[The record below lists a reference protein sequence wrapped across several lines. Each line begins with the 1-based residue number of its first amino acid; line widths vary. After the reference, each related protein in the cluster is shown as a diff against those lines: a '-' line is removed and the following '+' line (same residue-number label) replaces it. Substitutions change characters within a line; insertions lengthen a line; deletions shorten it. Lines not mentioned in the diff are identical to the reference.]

1 MFEVLGPFTRT
12 QDSCIPVLS
21 KKLGYMDV
29 VSTMGNGDLGR
40 ELDLDAVIESLE
52 AEFDIESNRSSD
64 SMVTIRLE
72 PGGPA
77 FTLYRT
83 GGYQIRGT
91 DSREALFEANDRLL
105 QALKSIGVEFSETG
119 FHQNNAVFLENFD
132 TSVQL
137 EALAIH
143 LGLENVEYE
152 PEQFPGVIYRPPSL
166 GTVMLVFSSGKS
178 IITGITSRETAE
190 EAASHL
196 QDQLR
201 KLE

>member
-1 MFEVLGPFTRT
+1 
-12 QDSCIPVLS
+12 
-21 KKLGYMDV
+21 MDV
-29 VSTMGNGDLGR
+29 VSTMGSGDLGR
-40 ELDLDAVIESLE
+40 ELDLDAVTGSLE
-52 AEFDIESNRSSD
+52 TEFDIESNRSSD

-91 DSREALFEANDRLL
+91 DGRETLFEANDRLL
-105 QALKSIGVEFSETG
+105 QALKSIGVEFSDTG

-166 GTVMLVFSSGKS
+166 ETVMLVFSSGKS
-178 IITGITSRETAE
+178 IITGTTSNDVSE

-196 QDQLR
+196 RDQLR
-201 KLE
+201 QLE

>member
-1 MFEVLGPFTRT
+1 
-12 QDSCIPVLS
+12 
-21 KKLGYMDV
+21 MDV
-29 VSTMGNGDLGR
+29 VSTMGSGDLGR

-52 AEFDIESNRSSD
+52 AEFDIESNRSND

-72 PGGPA
+72 PDGPA
-77 FTLYRT
+77 LTLYRT

-91 DSREALFEANDRLL
+91 DSREELFEANDRLL
-105 QALKSIGVEFSETG
+105 QTLKSIGVEFNERR

-137 EALAIH
+137 ETLAIH

-152 PEQFPGVIYRPPSL
+152 PEQFPGVIYRPQNL
-166 GTVMLVFSSGKS
+166 ETVMLVFSSGKS
-178 IITGITSRETAE
+178 IITGTTSREMAE

-196 QDQLR
+196 RDQLR
-201 KLE
+201 QLE